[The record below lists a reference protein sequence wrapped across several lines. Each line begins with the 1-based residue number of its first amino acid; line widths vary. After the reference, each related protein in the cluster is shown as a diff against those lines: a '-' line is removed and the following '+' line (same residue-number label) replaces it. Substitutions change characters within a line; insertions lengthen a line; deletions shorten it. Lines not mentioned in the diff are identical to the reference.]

1 MRVPPADAD
10 MRRRP
15 EFAKPFLAPFFQT
28 DCVRAKTEKTTQ
40 IDWLKWK
47 EQGSEFTSRF
57 LRRYE
62 RRLAHTY
69 ATLKLQQPTNPSNYR
84 ASGLIYGLVDSH
96 ANLLYV
102 GKTAKTMQERVAKHW
117 SARNTKQ
124 DQFKRHLQ
132 NLPSPPY
139 SFVLY
144 DIPGAFYADGR
155 SFDRVSEPIEMAFIA
170 MLQPRF
176 NTVRTTSGLNNRR
189 KKPRAAPSFTKASGN
204 EPDTPGASRER
215 GEPWVHVDGEQIR
228 IDQGR
233 GRYFGIRRQLQHL
246 FGLEEDVLQKY
257 DVNPWMKSRVYR
269 VRTWVRRFMAEHL
282 QLPKVGILDELL
294 TARLGEINHLAKKKK
309 SAART
314 PWFCIQQVSK
324 LLDERKLAAI
334 FRHDAQLR
342 ALLADPTEFINT
354 RVSTSLNPPL
364 GVLLSNFTEVSRQTT
379 PEPAPPP
386 EECPC
391 QRYLLQGYHIQ
402 GHACG
407 QAHLLDTS
415 SELVTL
421 FDKGR
426 KFRPD
431 GGDEAICTE
440 VDKAVAL
447 FIEGYFSDSP
457 PSFAR
462 LLREKILSTVGVAR
476 IGAEPEVTTTTRRR
490 LRELYKDV
498 VILPVD
504 KSSHDFGFVCRR
516 FYNQDLYTKVNHS
529 VNYAPSEKTPEEVV
543 ADHKTYLD
551 DRGLSPTNTLPY
563 LYGTLKL
570 HKEVITMR
578 YIAGVSRKN
587 TVGPEETFPERETRR
602 PDATFSSTT
611 DAQLD
616 LTGLLKS
623 VMEILRREDNDR
635 FNATGFRFFWITE
648 SSDDT
653 AFFLKTHVDE
663 LSGLVAGTFD
673 FTTMYDQLG
682 LEELS
687 EEISNTIDE
696 AFAAEAERLGI
707 RVEDLVLA
715 KLPELLGT
723 DFCEAPPEADPLT
736 FHMISKE
743 RAEGYLATMR
753 GFAKNI
759 VPLVCNAIERDE
771 SDRRMPL
778 LLTLRSYASISE
790 KPVLNTVFKQVSKA
804 LVEARH
810 TTEPLTEVQ
819 MKRNHVMMDI
829 GCVIAEYL
837 DADALS
843 ILMDVISP
851 LLIDESSD
859 ALLQKKSYKAL
870 ARICKTR
877 GADIGD
883 QLDRIVQLLAESQ
896 KRCSAASKRER
907 IQCMVHVAILHRDSN
922 EVEQLKAFVDGT
934 VSEVM
939 LALKEVNTRT
949 RDAAFM
955 CLSMYA
961 ELVQVN
967 TFTNTVLAGFA
978 GTTPAIVSAT
988 IVTLSKL
995 LHEFHESMD
1004 YKLKETVIK
1013 ACLMLIKHKSNEIKN
1028 AAMSFTRLVLK
1039 LVSEREDI
1047 KAIMEQNLQLVVDGC
1062 LAWTSQKQTPGNTRR
1077 NVQLILE
1084 RCIKRFG
1091 YEYML
1096 SLFPEEHRK
1105 YLEYIEKERRKEIKK
1120 AIKERE
1126 ARRNPGAA
1134 AAGAG
1139 ARRSKFNELF
1149 YGVQKKRKVKSEVLA
1164 MPGDETEMDLLDG
1177 DVVKRLVGHKAHTA
1191 LDVRVN
1197 NAKEDGMRV
1206 SSVNGQIVVQ
1216 TDADYRRDRRQ
1227 QLLERKVGEME
1238 GTHRGAFEELGLT
1251 KRKRRRD
1258 EEQPLDD
1265 DVNMFEGGA
1274 RAAAEEFKKLQ
1285 DALRGKKERPKDGIS
1300 KRRRVDTD
1308 VRAGAHFKAKG
1319 SSGDVKK
1326 GAVEPFAYV
1335 PLNAKFLNKRHRMKS
1350 IARVG
1355 AVAETAPRGNKAKQ
1369 GGSNKRSASS
1379 RR

>member
-1 MRVPPADAD
+1 
-10 MRRRP
+10 
-15 EFAKPFLAPFFQT
+15 
-28 DCVRAKTEKTTQ
+28 
-40 IDWLKWK
+40 
-47 EQGSEFTSRF
+47 
-57 LRRYE
+57 
-62 RRLAHTY
+62 
-69 ATLKLQQPTNPSNYR
+69 
-84 ASGLIYGLVDSH
+84 
-96 ANLLYV
+96 
-102 GKTAKTMQERVAKHW
+102 
-117 SARNTKQ
+117 
-124 DQFKRHLQ
+124 
-132 NLPSPPY
+132 
-139 SFVLY
+139 
-144 DIPGAFYADGR
+144 
-155 SFDRVSEPIEMAFIA
+155 
-170 MLQPRF
+170 
-176 NTVRTTSGLNNRR
+176 
-189 KKPRAAPSFTKASGN
+189 
-204 EPDTPGASRER
+204 
-215 GEPWVHVDGEQIR
+215 
-228 IDQGR
+228 
-233 GRYFGIRRQLQHL
+233 
-246 FGLEEDVLQKY
+246 
-257 DVNPWMKSRVYR
+257 
-269 VRTWVRRFMAEHL
+269 
-282 QLPKVGILDELL
+282 
-294 TARLGEINHLAKKKK
+294 
-309 SAART
+309 
-314 PWFCIQQVSK
+314 
-324 LLDERKLAAI
+324 
-334 FRHDAQLR
+334 
-342 ALLADPTEFINT
+342 
-354 RVSTSLNPPL
+354 
-364 GVLLSNFTEVSRQTT
+364 
-379 PEPAPPP
+379 
-386 EECPC
+386 
-391 QRYLLQGYHIQ
+391 
-402 GHACG
+402 
-407 QAHLLDTS
+407 
-415 SELVTL
+415 
-421 FDKGR
+421 
-426 KFRPD
+426 
-431 GGDEAICTE
+431 
-440 VDKAVAL
+440 
-447 FIEGYFSDSP
+447 
-457 PSFAR
+457 
-462 LLREKILSTVGVAR
+462 
-476 IGAEPEVTTTTRRR
+476 
-490 LRELYKDV
+490 
-498 VILPVD
+498 
-504 KSSHDFGFVCRR
+504 
-516 FYNQDLYTKVNHS
+516 
-529 VNYAPSEKTPEEVV
+529 
-543 ADHKTYLD
+543 
-551 DRGLSPTNTLPY
+551 
-563 LYGTLKL
+563 
-570 HKEVITMR
+570 
-578 YIAGVSRKN
+578 
-587 TVGPEETFPERETRR
+587 
-602 PDATFSSTT
+602 
-611 DAQLD
+611 
-616 LTGLLKS
+616 
-623 VMEILRREDNDR
+623 
-635 FNATGFRFFWITE
+635 
-648 SSDDT
+648 
-653 AFFLKTHVDE
+653 
-663 LSGLVAGTFD
+663 
-673 FTTMYDQLG
+673 
-682 LEELS
+682 
-687 EEISNTIDE
+687 
-696 AFAAEAERLGI
+696 
-707 RVEDLVLA
+707 A